1 MVKISKGF
9 LKSSLMYT
17 IAGSLPMA
25 SAIILLPF
33 YLVYLTTDNYGALSL
48 YLAFSVL
55 IQVLTMYSFDTSLYV
70 FFHEYKKDKQ
80 RLRRFISS
88 VFIFLLLIG
97 LVLTIFFLLTGNLLF
112 TVLFDQRDVNFF
124 PFGLMAV
131 VTGVFQSI
139 FKVHSS
145 LLQTSQRP
153 VLFFWSNLLSFA
165 LIATGTIVGLKY
177 YPQTLWGPIGGR
189 MLAATISA
197 AWVLGRVAVVY
208 GFAFKMQLLKNTFSF
223 NTPSFFYQLQQWSM
237 TYFDRFIMVF
247 FLPLSTIGVYDFAVK
262 CMLAVEF
269 VISGLYNSFY
279 PRVIGM
285 VMEQDK
291 KQSTPEINRY
301 YHGLVASIMLL
312 VCLAILAFS
321 LAVDL
326 GIIRSGYEES
336 VQYLPL
342 VGMVYLA
349 RAMRY
354 YFTLPYGALKYSKP
368 LPVIYMGVSVF
379 KILLILLLI
388 RHFDV
393 YAVIGAA
400 LVSSL
405 AEAYL
410 LWRGVRMKFDFH
422 FNKFKIIIA
431 PLILAALIALS
442 QQFFFFGSLINY
454 SIYLIVCLV
463 ILTLLYRRE
472 LHSLINSKSNPG

>member
-1 MVKISKGF
+1 
-9 LKSSLMYT
+9 MYT

-33 YLVYLTTDNYGALSL
+33 YLLYLTTDNYGALSL
-48 YLAFSVL
+48 YFAFSVL
-55 IQVLTMYSFDTSLYV
+55 IQVLTTYSFDTGMYV
-70 FFHEYKKDKQ
+70 FFHEYKKNEQ
-80 RLRRFISS
+80 RLGRFVSS

-97 LVLTIFFLLTGNLLF
+97 VGITVFFLITGNLLF
-112 TVLFDQRDVNFF
+112 NLFLDQDNVDFF

-131 VTGVFQSI
+131 ITGVFQSI

-165 LIATGTIVGLKY
+165 IIAIGTIIGLKY

-189 MLAATISA
+189 MVAATVSA
-197 AWVLGRVAVVY
+197 VWVLGRIAVVY
-208 GFAFKMQLLKNTFSF
+208 GVAFEMQLLRNTFGF
-223 NTPSFFYQLQQWSM
+223 NTPSFLYQLQQWSM

-247 FLPLSTIGVYDFAVK
+247 FHLPLSIIGVYDFAVK
-262 CMLAVEF
+262 CMLAIEF

-301 YHGLVASIMLL
+301 YHGLVAAIMLL

-321 LAVDL
+321 VAVDF
-326 GIIRSGYEES
+326 GIIRSGYEKS

-342 VGMVYLA
+342 IGMVYLV

-354 YFTLPYGALKYSKP
+354 YFTLPYGALKFSKP

-379 KILLILLLI
+379 KILLILIFI
-388 RHFDV
+388 RQFDV

-405 AEAYL
+405 VEAYL
-410 LWRGVRMKFDFH
+410 LWRGVRGKFH
-422 FNKFKIIIA
+422 FQFNGFKIILA
-431 PLILAALIALS
+431 PLILAAVIAVL

-454 SIYLIVCLV
+454 SIYLIICLV
-463 ILTLLYRRE
+463 ILILLYRRE
-472 LHSLINSKSNPG
+472 VLSLLDRKTTRG